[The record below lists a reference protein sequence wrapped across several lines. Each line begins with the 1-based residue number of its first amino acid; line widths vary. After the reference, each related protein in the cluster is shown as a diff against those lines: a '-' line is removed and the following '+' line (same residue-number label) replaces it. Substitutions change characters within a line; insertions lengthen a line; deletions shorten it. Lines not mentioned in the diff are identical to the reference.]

1 MRAQLGGSS
10 RQSLVA
16 ARIAL
21 DAAVKGVDAQTAST
35 LSAELFFAADVLG
48 SNISVRRALT
58 DTSRDAAAK
67 GTLIKDLLASKVGK
81 AAVGLL
87 TDLAALR
94 WSGTKDLVQVIEQ
107 LAIEA
112 EATAANISGE
122 LDRVENEMFVIS
134 NTISNSSELR
144 KAVKSDAQVA
154 KAQLVA
160 ELLKN
165 ASSSTTKL
173 VSQMVN
179 AWRGRS
185 IESAFADYQW
195 ALAARRNRVIAL
207 VRIAAPMS
215 QAQQDRLE
223 AALNKQVGQPV
234 RMNIEIDPAVL
245 GGVSV
250 KFADEMVDGSVSNR
264 LAGAARALAGA
275 NKGRNTWQT

>member
-16 ARIAL
+16 ARVAL
-21 DAAVKGVDAQTAST
+21 DAAVKGVDAQEASK

-67 GTLIKDLLASKVGK
+67 GALIKDLLASKVGT

-87 TDLAALR
+87 TELSALR
-94 WSGTKDLVQVIEQ
+94 WSGAKDLVQVIEQ

-112 EATAANISGE
+112 EATAANISGD

-134 NTISNSSELR
+134 STISNSSELR
-144 KAVKSDAQVA
+144 KAFKSDAVVA
-154 KAQLVA
+154 KAQLA
-160 ELLKN
+160 ADLLKN

-179 AWRGRS
+179 SWRGRS

-207 VRIAAPMS
+207 VRIAAPIS
-215 QAQQDRLE
+215 QAQQDRLA

-234 RMNIEIDPAVL
+234 RMNIEIDPTVL

-264 LAGAARALAGA
+264 LAGAARALVGS
-275 NKGRNTWQT
+275 K

>member
-16 ARIAL
+16 ARTAL
-21 DAAVKGVDAQTAST
+21 DAAVKGVDAQAAST

-67 GTLIKDLLASKVGK
+67 GTLIKDLLASKVG
-81 AAVGLL
+81 AATVSLL
-87 TDLAALR
+87 TELSALR
-94 WSGTKDLVQVIEQ
+94 WSGAKDLVQVIEQ

-122 LDRVENEMFVIS
+122 LDRVENEMFVVS
-134 NTISNSSELR
+134 TTISNSSELR
-144 KAVKSDAQVA
+144 KALKSDAEVA
-154 KAQLVA
+154 KSQLVA

-179 AWRGRS
+179 SWRGRS

-207 VRIAAPMS
+207 VRIAAPIS
-215 QAQQDRLE
+215 QAQQDRLA
-223 AALNKQVGQPV
+223 AALDKQVGQPV
-234 RMNIEIDPAVL
+234 RMNIEIDPSVL

-264 LAGAARALAGA
+264 LAGAARALAGS
-275 NKGRNTWQT
+275 K

>member
-16 ARIAL
+16 ARTAL

-35 LSAELFFAADVLG
+35 LSAELFFVADVLG

-58 DTSRDAAAK
+58 DTSCDAAAK
-67 GTLIKDLLASKVGK
+67 GALIKDLLASKVGK
-81 AAVGLL
+81 ATVGLL
-87 TDLAALR
+87 TDLSALR
-94 WSGTKDLVQVIEQ
+94 WSGAKDLVQVIEQ

-134 NTISNSSELR
+134 STVSNSSELR
-144 KAVKSDAQVA
+144 KAFKSDAHVA

-234 RMNIEIDPAVL
+234 RMNIEIDPSVL

-264 LAGAARALAGA
+264 LAGAARALAGS
-275 NKGRNTWQT
+275 K

>member
-16 ARIAL
+16 ARTAL
-21 DAAVKGVDAQTAST
+21 DAAVKGVDAQAAST
-35 LSAELFFAADVLG
+35 LSAELFFAADLLG

-67 GTLIKDLLASKVGK
+67 GALIKDLLASKVG
-81 AAVGLL
+81 AATVLLL
-87 TDLAALR
+87 TELSGLR
-94 WSGTKDLVQVIEQ
+94 WSGAKDLVQVIEQ

-122 LDRVENEMFVIS
+122 LDRVENEMFVVS
-134 NTISNSSELR
+134 TTISNSSELR
-144 KAVKSDAQVA
+144 KALKSDAGVA
-154 KAQLVA
+154 KSQLVA

-179 AWRGRS
+179 SWRGRS

-207 VRIAAPMS
+207 VRIAAPIS
-215 QAQQDRLE
+215 QAQQDRLA

-264 LAGAARALAGA
+264 LAGAARALAGS
-275 NKGRNTWQT
+275 K

>member
-35 LSAELFFAADVLG
+35 LSTELFFVADVLG

-195 ALAARRNRVIAL
+195 ALAARRDRVIAL

-264 LAGAARALAGA
+264 LAGAARALAGS
-275 NKGRNTWQT
+275 K

>member
-16 ARIAL
+16 ARVAL
-21 DAAVKGVDAQTAST
+21 DAAVKGVDAQAASQ

-67 GTLIKDLLASKVGK
+67 GTLIKDLLASKVG
-81 AAVGLL
+81 AATVSLL
-87 TDLAALR
+87 TELSALR
-94 WSGTKDLVQVIEQ
+94 WSGAKDLVQVIEQ

-112 EATAANISGE
+112 EATAANISGD
-122 LDRVENEMFVIS
+122 LDRVENEMFVVS
-134 NTISNSSELR
+134 TTISNSSELR
-144 KAVKSDAQVA
+144 KAFKSDAGVA
-154 KAQLVA
+154 KSQLVA

-179 AWRGRS
+179 SWRGRS

-207 VRIAAPMS
+207 VRIAAPIS
-215 QAQQDRLE
+215 QAQQDRLA
-223 AALNKQVGQPV
+223 AALDKQVGQPV

-264 LAGAARALAGA
+264 LAGAARALAGS
-275 NKGRNTWQT
+275 K

>member
-16 ARIAL
+16 ARVAL
-21 DAAVKGVDAQTAST
+21 DAAVKGVDAQAASQ

-67 GTLIKDLLASKVGK
+67 GALIKDLLASKVGT

-87 TDLAALR
+87 TELSALR
-94 WSGTKDLVQVIEQ
+94 WSGAKDLVQVIEQ

-112 EATAANISGE
+112 EATAANISGD

-144 KAVKSDAQVA
+144 KAFKSDADVA
-154 KAQLVA
+154 KAQLA
-160 ELLKN
+160 ADLLKN

-179 AWRGRS
+179 SWRGRS

-207 VRIAAPMS
+207 VRIAAPIS
-215 QAQQDRLE
+215 QAQQDRLA

-250 KFADEMVDGSVSNR
+250 KFADEIVDGSVSNR
-264 LAGAARALAGA
+264 LAGAARALAGS
-275 NKGRNTWQT
+275 K

>member
-10 RQSLVA
+10 RQSLLA
-16 ARIAL
+16 ARTAL
-21 DAAVKGVDAQTAST
+21 DAAVKGVDAQAASA

-67 GTLIKDLLASKVGK
+67 GTLIKDLLASKVG
-81 AAVGLL
+81 AATVSLL
-87 TDLAALR
+87 TELSALR
-94 WSGTKDLVQVIEQ
+94 WSGAKDLVQVIEQ

-112 EATAANISGE
+112 EATSANISGE
-122 LDRVENEMFVIS
+122 LDRVENEMFVVS
-134 NTISNSSELR
+134 TTISNSSELR
-144 KAVKSDAQVA
+144 KALKSDAGVA
-154 KAQLVA
+154 KSQLVS

-179 AWRGRS
+179 SWRGRS

-207 VRIAAPMS
+207 VRIAAPIS
-215 QAQQDRLE
+215 QAQQDRLA
-223 AALNKQVGQPV
+223 AALDKQVGQPV

-264 LAGAARALAGA
+264 LAGAARALAGS
-275 NKGRNTWQT
+275 K

>member
-1 MRAQLGGSS
+1 
-10 RQSLVA
+10 VA

-185 IESAFADYQW
+185 IESAFADYQS

-264 LAGAARALAGA
+264 LAGAARALAGS
-275 NKGRNTWQT
+275 K

>member
-16 ARIAL
+16 ARTAL
-21 DAAVKGVDAQTAST
+21 DAAVKGVDAQAAST

-67 GTLIKDLLASKVGK
+67 GTLIKDLLASKVG
-81 AAVGLL
+81 AASVSLL
-87 TDLAALR
+87 TELSALR
-94 WSGTKDLVQVIEQ
+94 WSGAKDLVQVIEQ

-122 LDRVENEMFVIS
+122 LDRVENEMFVVS
-134 NTISNSSELR
+134 TTISNSSELR
-144 KAVKSDAQVA
+144 KAFKSDADVA
-154 KAQLVA
+154 KSQLVA

-179 AWRGRS
+179 SWRGRS

-207 VRIAAPMS
+207 VRIAAPIS
-215 QAQQDRLE
+215 QAQQDRLA
-223 AALNKQVGQPV
+223 AALDKQVGQPV

-264 LAGAARALAGA
+264 LAGAARALAGS
-275 NKGRNTWQT
+275 K

>member
-67 GTLIKDLLASKVGK
+67 GTLINDLLASKVGK

-185 IESAFADYQW
+185 IESAFADFQW

-264 LAGAARALAGA
+264 LAGAARALAGS
-275 NKGRNTWQT
+275 K

>member
-35 LSAELFFAADVLG
+35 LSAELFFVADVLG

-264 LAGAARALAGA
+264 LAGAARALAGS
-275 NKGRNTWQT
+275 K

>member
-16 ARIAL
+16 ARTAL

-35 LSAELFFAADVLG
+35 LSAELFFVADVLG

-67 GTLIKDLLASKVGK
+67 GALIKDLLASKVGK
-81 AAVGLL
+81 ATVGLL
-87 TDLAALR
+87 TELSALR
-94 WSGTKDLVQVIEQ
+94 WSGAKDLVQVIEQ

-144 KAVKSDAQVA
+144 KAFKSDAHVA
-154 KAQLVA
+154 KAQLAA

-185 IESAFADYQW
+185 IESAFADFQW

-207 VRIAAPMS
+207 VRVAAPMS

-234 RMNIEIDPAVL
+234 RMNIEIDPTVL

-264 LAGAARALAGA
+264 LAGAARALAGS
-275 NKGRNTWQT
+275 K